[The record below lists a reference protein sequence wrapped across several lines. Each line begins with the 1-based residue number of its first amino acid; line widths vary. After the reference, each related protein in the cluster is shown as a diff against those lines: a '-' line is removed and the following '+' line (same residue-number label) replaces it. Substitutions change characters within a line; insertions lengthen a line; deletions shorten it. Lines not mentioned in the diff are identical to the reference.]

1 MLFLQEI
8 DGTHENENHDALLVS
23 KFVELKQELITVI
36 QSKEE
41 KDVKIQQLE
50 NESIEMHTK
59 ISDFREQIDS
69 LNLDLKG
76 MSELMGSLQQ
86 ELEKLKNPPSQPQFP
101 VIGGGARLKKDV
113 DEVKSKVTD
122 IQNKSSEIN
131 KSVTDMD
138 LKIQLVENKT
148 MNGEL
153 IWKIDK
159 LDFRMAQAKLGKVT
173 ALHSAPCYT
182 KQYEYKYCTRLYLHG
197 DGMGRAT
204 HISIFFVVMKSDY
217 DQLLPWP
224 MKKRVTFEL
233 INLENEANNVIETFV
248 SNPKSSSFQRP
259 TKNMNVATGCPT
271 FISIEQFL
279 NGGFVKDKCVFI
291 RTTVNDI

>member
-23 KFVELKQELITVI
+23 KFVELKQQLITVI
-36 QSKEE
+36 QSNEE

-279 NGGFVKDKCVFI
+279 NGGFVKDNCAFI

>member
-76 MSELMGSLQQ
+76 MSELMESLQQ
-86 ELEKLKNPPSQPQFP
+86 ELEKLKNPPSQLQFP
-101 VIGGGARLKKDV
+101 IIGGGARLKKDV

-217 DQLLPWP
+217 DELLPWP

>member
-1 MLFLQEI
+1 M
-8 DGTHENENHDALLVS
+8 
-23 KFVELKQELITVI
+23 ELRRDYISLT
-36 QSKEE
+36 QSADE
-41 KDVKIQQLE
+41 KDIKIQQLK

-59 ISDFREQIDS
+59 ISSFREQIDS
-69 LNLDLKG
+69 LSVNLKEIG
-76 MSELMGSLQQ
+76 ELVVSLQT
-86 ELEKLKNPPSQPQFP
+86 ELAKLKDQASQPQLSI
-101 VIGGGARLKKDV
+101 IGGGARLKKDV
-113 DEVKSKVTD
+113 EIVKSKVTD
-122 IQNKSSEIN
+122 MENKNFEIY
-131 KSVTDMD
+131 KAVADMD

-148 MNGEL
+148 MDGGL

-182 KQYEYKYCTRLYLHG
+182 NQYEYKYCIRLYLHG

-217 DQLLPWP
+217 DELLPWP
-224 MKKRVTFEL
+224 MQKRVTFEL
-233 INLENEANNVIETFV
+233 INLENEANSVIETFS
-248 SNPKSSSFQRP
+248 SNPESSSFQRP

-279 NGGFVKDKCVFI
+279 NGGFVKDDCAFI
-291 RTTVNDI
+291 RTTVKEV

>member
-1 MLFLQEI
+1 MKRDYISVEQSI
-8 DGTHENENHDALLVS
+8 D
-23 KFVELKQELITVI
+23 
-36 QSKEE
+36 E
-41 KDVKIQQLE
+41 KDIKIQQLE
-50 NESIEMHTK
+50 NEFVEMHTK
-59 ISDFREQIDS
+59 INSFREEICS
-69 LNLDLKG
+69 LSVNLKG
-76 MSELMGSLQQ
+76 MSELVESLQK
-86 ELEKLKNPPSQPQFP
+86 ELAKLKDQPSQPQFP
-101 VIGGGARLKKDV
+101 ILGGGARLKKDV
-113 DEVKSKVTD
+113 DVVKSKVTD
-122 IQNKSSEIN
+122 MENKHLEVN
-131 KSVTDMD
+131 KTVTEMD

-182 KQYEYKYCTRLYLHG
+182 KQYEYKYCIRLYLHG

-204 HISIFFVVMKSDY
+204 HISIFFVVMKSEY
-217 DQLLPWP
+217 DELLPWP

-233 INLENEANNVIETFV
+233 INLENDAESVIETFV
-248 SNPKSSSFQRP
+248 SNPKSCSFQRP

-279 NGGFVKDKCVFI
+279 SGGFVKDNCAFI
-291 RTTVNDI
+291 RTTVKTI